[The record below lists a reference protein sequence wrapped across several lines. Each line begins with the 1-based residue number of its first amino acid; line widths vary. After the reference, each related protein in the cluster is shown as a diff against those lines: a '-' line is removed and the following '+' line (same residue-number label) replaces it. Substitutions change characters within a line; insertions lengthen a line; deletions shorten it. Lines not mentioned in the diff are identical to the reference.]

1 MGNQPFVAFNFEID
15 PQSFQYD
22 FQIPSETLEASR
34 TYEKIQEFFTKTP
47 MRSLIKSPFRLYRYR
62 RVSSGVV
69 TELVSKDEKNP
80 APGKYFVDL
89 KKLRFVSDKP
99 GETLKDVEAMIQRS
113 PIGSL
118 IEFTAERNGR
128 RSDTLLSKIYC
139 WHPRLEETIICE
151 GDEKLTT
158 PAYFI
163 KPLPTVDQLDLEDL
177 DFTPTAF

>member
-1 MGNQPFVAFNFEID
+1 
-15 PQSFQYD
+15 
-22 FQIPSETLEASR
+22 
-34 TYEKIQEFFTKTP
+34 
-47 MRSLIKSPFRLYRYR
+47 MRHLIESPFRLYRYR
-62 RVSSGVV
+62 RVSSSVV
-69 TELVSKDEKNP
+69 PSSFVPSEVLYSKVVSELVSKDEEIP
-80 APGKYFVDL
+80 APGKYFVNL

-99 GETLKDVEAMIQRS
+99 GETLKDVEAMIQSS
-113 PIGSL
+113 PIGRL

-158 PAYFI
+158 PSYFI

-177 DFTPTAF
+177 DFTPMAF